1 MAWMKLKQRGCWKN
15 IVLLID
21 VNILLDVLLAREAFL
36 KESSLIWKLCETG
49 RDVGYIS
56 TLTIANLVDI
66 MRKKLSPEKT
76 QEVINLLRLI
86 FEFAYLCSRC
96 KSGFKNGMD

>member
-1 MAWMKLKQRGCWKN
+1 M
-15 IVLLID
+15 VLLID
-21 VNILLDVLLAREAFL
+21 ANILLDVLLAREAFL